1 MGLRSIIALLLAT
14 IALVA
19 FLSSLEPFRIF
30 MPGLLGGAWM
40 TVRIAAL
47 GSLLAVLF
55 GVASALSRLYG
66 PAPLRWLSRTYVE
79 IFRGTSAL
87 VQLFWLFFVLP
98 QFGVT
103 LDAFLVAVLALGLN
117 VGAYGSECVRGAI
130 QSVARG
136 QWEACTALNMS
147 RAQMLRR

>member
-1 MGLRSIIALLLAT
+1 MGLRSIIVLLLAT
-14 IALVA
+14 IALIAV
-19 FLSSLEPFRIF
+19 LSTLEPFRIF

-98 QFGVT
+98 DFGIS
-103 LDAFLVAVLALGLN
+103 L
-117 VGAYGSECVRGAI
+117 E
-130 QSVARG
+130 
-136 QWEACTALNMS
+136 
-147 RAQMLRR
+147 